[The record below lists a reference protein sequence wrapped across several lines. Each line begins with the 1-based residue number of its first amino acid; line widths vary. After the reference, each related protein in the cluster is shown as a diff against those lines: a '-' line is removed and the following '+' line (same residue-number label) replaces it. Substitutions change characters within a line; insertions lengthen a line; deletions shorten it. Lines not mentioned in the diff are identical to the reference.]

1 MVQFSKATLVAA
13 LMSLHHSDSFVPHV
27 NLPPFT
33 QKLSLSMSSTAVS
46 PSNTDFNAVHVAK
59 TGGRGAIS
67 TSQEAADKNLSLGAP
82 GNRPEGGQFLTKG
95 GMEVSVQV
103 DTLQYVNKMD
113 DAPEGSSAKAIEDLI
128 DKLDSRKGVLLSSS
142 YEFPGR

>member
-1 MVQFSKATLVAA
+1 MAKFSRATLIAA
-13 LMSLHHSDSFVPHV
+13 LLSLHYSNSFVPNV
-27 NLPPFT
+27 NLPSFT

-59 TGGRGAIS
+59 IGGRGAIS

-82 GNRPEGGQFLTKG
+82 GNRPEGGQFMTKG
-95 GMEVSVQV
+95 GIEVSAQV
-103 DTLQYVNKMD
+103 DTLQYVNRMD

>member
-1 MVQFSKATLVAA
+1 MAKFSRATLIAA
-13 LMSLHHSDSFVPHV
+13 LLSLHYSNSFVPNV
-27 NLPPFT
+27 NLPSFT

-46 PSNTDFNAVHVAK
+46 PSK
-59 TGGRGAIS
+59 IGGRGAIS

-82 GNRPEGGQFLTKG
+82 GNRPEGGQFMTKG
-95 GMEVSVQV
+95 GIEVSAQV
-103 DTLQYVNKMD
+103 DTLQYVNRMD